1 MSGNTFPKLPDDG
14 NSEPA
19 SPAPYLHSITET
31 ARLLGGITD
40 REVYNR
46 IAAGDLESV
55 NIGRR
60 RFVVH
65 ESLNGYVDRLRTVA
79 RQGRG
84 AGAA

>member
-1 MSGNTFPKLPDDG
+1 MSGNTCTELPGDG
-14 NSEPA
+14 NGQPA
-19 SPAPYLHSITET
+19 RPPYFHSITET
-31 ARLLGGITD
+31 ARLLGGISD

-55 NIGRR
+55 KQGRR

-65 ESLNGYVDRLRTVA
+65 ESLEDYIKRLRA
-79 RQGRG
+79 AANRDDS